1 MSVDNSPRILKA
13 ESIRGLGSKIVFD
26 YSDMHRQCEDYLEQA
41 RSEAQRI
48 SDEAKR
54 DSEEIRRRAY
64 EEGRNEGLREGLSH
78 AAADIEKKA
87 AQLADGMAL
96 EKLQT
101 TFPALQ
107 SAGEAMVHERDRWLS
122 RWESTAVELAV
133 AIAEKILHR
142 EIELHPDVS
151 VELVR
156 ETLDLAAGSSR
167 LELRMHP
174 DDVTLLGPHADEVV
188 RAASRC
194 GEVEISGDASIA
206 RGGCVIETQHGTI
219 DAQLETQLG
228 RIMSE
233 LVEKNS

>member
-48 SDEAKR
+48 GDDAKR

-64 EEGRNEGLREGLSH
+64 EEGRNEGLREGLAH
-78 AAADIEKKA
+78 AAADIDKKA

-101 TFPALQ
+101 TFPALEA
-107 SAGEAMVHERDRWLS
+107 AGEAMVHERDRWLS

-142 EIELHPDVS
+142 EIELRPDVS

-156 ETLDLAAGSSR
+156 KTLDLAAGSSR
-167 LELRMHP
+167 LVLRMHP
-174 DDVTLLGPHADEVV
+174 EDITLLGPHADEVV

-194 GEVEISGDASIA
+194 GEVEITGDASIA

-219 DAQLETQLG
+219 DARLKTQLE

>member
-13 ESIRGLGSKIVFD
+13 ESIRGLGSKIVFN

-41 RSEAQRI
+41 RLEGQRI

-54 DSEEIRRRAY
+54 DSEEIRRRAH
-64 EEGRNEGLREGLSH
+64 EEGRNAGLSEGHAH
-78 AAADIEKKA
+78 AADDIAKKS
-87 AQLADGMAL
+87 AQLADEMAL
-96 EKLQT
+96 EKLKT
-101 TFPALQ
+101 TFPALEA
-107 SAGEAMVHERDRWLS
+107 AGEAMVYERDRWLS
-122 RWESTAVELAV
+122 RWETTAVGLAI

-142 EIELHPDVS
+142 EIELRPETA

-167 LELRMHP
+167 LQLRMHP
-174 DDVTLLGPHADEVV
+174 EDVTLLGPNADDVV

-194 GEVEISGDASIA
+194 GEVEIIADSTIA

-219 DAQLETQLG
+219 DAQFDTQLE